1 MKTISRVL
9 VANRGEI
16 AVRIIRACRGL
27 GIEAI
32 VAVSEADRESLAA
45 KIADRVVC
53 IGPAQSVRSY
63 LDINTIISAALG
75 TGADAVH
82 PGYGF
87 LAEKPELSSACKEN
101 GLIFIGPTAENI
113 RQMGDK
119 LSARKIALESGVSTI
134 PGSVLVNNFDE
145 ALHAAQEFGYPL
157 LLKAAAGGGGRGI
170 KIVTSGEEMT
180 GGFETASAEAR
191 EAFGDDRLYI
201 EKYIPNAR
209 HIEVQVIGDK
219 LGNII
224 HLGERDCSLQ
234 RRHQKLLEETPCPV
248 IDADQ
253 REKLCAAAVAIARHI
268 HYENVGTMEFLF
280 DQDTGSIYFL
290 EMNTR
295 IQVEHPITE
304 MVTGVDL
311 VQEGIKIAGGAPLS
325 LTQNDIKSIGHAIEC
340 RINSEVPE
348 QGFRPSPG
356 QIERWV
362 QPLCRDIRIDSHC
375 FSGYFVPPYYDSL
388 IAKVITHGSD
398 RNQAMML
405 MRYALENFVVS
416 GIGTTIPFFKSIF
429 KTPDFINSNIN
440 TRWVEGVFNYKG
452 KDHHE

>member
-1 MKTISRVL
+1 MKTISRIL

-27 GIEAI
+27 GIEAV

-45 KIADRVVC
+45 KIADRAVC
-53 IGPAQSVRSY
+53 IGPESSVRSY
-63 LDINTIISAALG
+63 LDINAIISAALG
-75 TGADAVH
+75 TGANAIH

-87 LAEKPELSSACKEN
+87 LAEKPELSSACTEN

-119 LSARKIALESGVSTI
+119 LSARKIAHESGVSTI
-134 PGSVLVNNFDE
+134 PGSVLVSSFE
-145 ALHAAQEFGYPL
+145 GALDAAKEFGYPL

-170 KIVTSGEEMT
+170 KIVTSGEEMAN
-180 GGFETASAEAR
+180 GFETASAEAR

-234 RRHQKLLEETPCPV
+234 RRHQKLLEETPSPV
-248 IDADQ
+248 LDAKL
-253 REKLCAAAVAIARHI
+253 REEICASAVAIARHI

-280 DQDTGSIYFL
+280 DQDTRAIYFL

-325 LTQNDIKSIGHAIEC
+325 LRQEDITAVGHAIEC
-340 RINSEVPE
+340 RINAEVPE

-356 QIERWV
+356 RIDRWV
-362 QPLCRDIRIDSHC
+362 QPRCQDIRIDSHC

-388 IAKVITHGSD
+388 IAKVITHGAD
-398 RNQAMML
+398 REEAMKL

-416 GIGTTIPFFKSIF
+416 GIGTTIPFFKSILE
-429 KTPDFINSNIN
+429 TPDFITSKIN
-440 TRWVEGVFNYKG
+440 TSWVERVFNYKG
-452 KDHHE
+452 TDKS